1 MTKTILL
8 ITSEFP
14 PLPGGIGNHACMLAK
29 YLQKN
34 GFEVSVVTDFRDK
47 NQDIVFDAKQIFTVY
62 RIRRNFFTYVQRI
75 IKAFSL
81 MRKNQTVICSGKFSL
96 WTGAL
101 LKLFFPKKHYI
112 AVIHGSELIAGNGFL
127 NKLTHTSLRKFD
139 RLIAVS
145 NFTKNTALKSH
156 PNRDIM
162 VINNGIEL
170 PATEH
175 LHHRPEGVHLLT
187 VGNLTF
193 RKGQQNVIQTLPDLL
208 KIFPDIHYHCIG
220 IPTEKKTFSD
230 LAESLGVAEK
240 ITFYGVLSEEEK
252 IEILK
257 KSSIFVMLSEVT
269 KNDLEGFGIAVIEA
283 NALGIPAI
291 GSKNSGV
298 ADAIRDGFSGF
309 LVQQNHSEEILE
321 AVQHIMADYDTF
333 SKNAREWSRKFDWNV
348 IIKHYLEVIEK

>member
-1 MTKTILL
+1 MKPVLL
-8 ITSEFP
+8 LTSEFP

-101 LKLFFPKKHYI
+101 LKLLFPKKHYI

-175 LHHRPEGVHLLT
+175 LHHRPEGVHLVT

-193 RKGQQNVIQTLPDLL
+193 RKGQQNLIKALPLL
-208 KIFPDIHYHCIG
+208 KETFSDIHYHIIG
-220 IPTEKKTFSD
+220 IPTEKERFIEI
-230 LAESLGVAEK
+230 ANSLNVAEN
-240 ITFYGVLSEEEK
+240 ITFYGALSENEK
-252 IEILK
+252 NNVLQKTDVFI
-257 KSSIFVMLSEVT
+257 MLSDVV
-269 KNDLEGFGIAVIEA
+269 KNDFEGFGIAILEA
-283 NALGIPAI
+283 NVMGIPAI
-291 GSKNSGV
+291 GSENSGI
-298 ADAIRDGFSGF
+298 ADAIKNNYSGI
-309 LVQQNHSEEILE
+309 LVNPHNPEQIKDALIEIRANYQQYS
-321 AVQHIMADYDTF
+321 D
-333 SKNAREWSRKFDWNV
+333 NAKKWSSDFDWNT
-348 IIKHYLEVIEK
+348 IIKQYLKILEL